1 MHQGTWSLH
10 GLTQRIDSVA
20 LRSRNWLLYGGAI
33 GLLVCGGSYP
43 ARGQSTSIP
52 PIAQS
57 ISNPERPTLRLG
69 SQGSAVNELQALL
82 KLLGYY
88 SGTVDGLYQ
97 DNTAAAVTAFQQTTG
112 LPADGIV
119 GNATWNRLLPAAPE
133 PSNTAATTAQPVT
146 TNPVPQTP
154 TTPAAGTTPTSVEL
168 PTLRLGMRGPAVS
181 QLQERLHSTG
191 FFSGAIDGV
200 FGPETQ
206 SAVMAA
212 QRRYQLDPDGI
223 VGAATWTALL
233 R

>member
-1 MHQGTWSLH
+1 
-10 GLTQRIDSVA
+10 
-20 LRSRNWLLYGGAI
+20 
-33 GLLVCGGSYP
+33 
-43 ARGQSTSIP
+43 
-52 PIAQS
+52 
-57 ISNPERPTLRLG
+57 
-69 SQGSAVNELQALL
+69 
-82 KLLGYY
+82 
-88 SGTVDGLYQ
+88 
-97 DNTAAAVTAFQQTTG
+97 
-112 LPADGIV
+112 
-119 GNATWNRLLPAAPE
+119 LPAAPE